1 MLKRYDL
8 KTEYNKYACE
18 DQVVP
23 VEDVLGDWVKW
34 VDVADLMTRQLHKD
48 ARNQLLIELHK
59 TLIESLRK
67 ENEQLQQALSE
78 Q

>member
-8 KTEYNKYACE
+8 KTEYNCDE
-18 DQVVP
+18 LVVP

-34 VDVADLMTRQLHKD
+34 VDVCDFMIEQLHQA